1 MKLLIDAD
9 ALNRRR
15 RRFLPAV
22 QYIICVKDNDGS
34 VIVSAHASILYAV

>member
-1 MKLLIDAD
+1 MNLKIDTV

-22 QYIICVKDNDGS
+22 QYVMSIKDS
-34 VIVSAHASILYAV
+34 VGCMLVSAFVSTVYAA